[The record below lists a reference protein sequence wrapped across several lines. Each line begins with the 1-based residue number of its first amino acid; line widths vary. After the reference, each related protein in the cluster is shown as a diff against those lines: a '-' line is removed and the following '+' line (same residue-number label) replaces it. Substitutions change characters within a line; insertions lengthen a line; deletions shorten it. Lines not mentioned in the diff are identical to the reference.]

1 MNAEKKKKMKK
12 FFNTLGLLLLVIFGG
27 NFIMNYFRHGEVGMN
42 ELVGGVIGII
52 FLLIGGVVI
61 KKDVP
66 QSKQ

>member
-1 MNAEKKKKMKK
+1 
-12 FFNTLGLLLLVIFGG
+12 
-27 NFIMNYFRHGEVGMN
+27 MNYFRHGEVGMN